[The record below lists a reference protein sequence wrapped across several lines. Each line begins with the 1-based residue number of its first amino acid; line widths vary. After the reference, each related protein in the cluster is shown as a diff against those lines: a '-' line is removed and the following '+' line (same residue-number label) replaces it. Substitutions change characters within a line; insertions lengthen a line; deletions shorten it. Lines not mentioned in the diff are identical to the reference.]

1 MEERIVAAGSGSGS
15 GRARCCGF
23 VVWLHGLGDCGRANE
38 FIADHYFTAAAF
50 GDTRWSSSPPR
61 PPPPSHATVR
71 TSYRRRC
78 HNSGDSIDSALQLAR
93 RR

>member
-38 FIADHYFTAAAF
+38 FIADHHFTAAAF
-50 GDTRWSSSPPR
+50 GDTRWSFPTAPT
-61 PPPPSHATVR
+61 AAVTCNR
-71 TSYRRRC
+71 TYVVS
-78 HNSGDSIDSALQLAR
+78 
-93 RR
+93 